1 MVNKAVYHILS
12 NDVELEALV
21 GKKIHPI
28 VMPENTQAPCLVFM
42 TDSIVPEYVKGHGVI
57 DNATVTIIIFSRDY
71 VESVNILEK
80 TRTALELKTGTFNGV
95 QIQSSRIQKME
106 EGYDVE
112 SDTYFQ
118 KITSQIK
125 TFKQ

>member
-1 MVNKAVYHILS
+1 MVNKAVYQILS
-12 NDVELEALV
+12 NNNELKSFV
-21 GKKIHPI
+21 GNKIHPI

-42 TDSIVPEYVKGHGVI
+42 TDSIVPEYVKGHAVI
-57 DNATVTIIIFSRDY
+57 DSSIVTIIIFSREY

-80 TRTALELKTGTFNGV
+80 ARAALELKTGTFNGV

-118 KITSQIK
+118 KIILEIK
-125 TFKQ
+125 TSKQ